1 MAVGLCWQGDLPWEA
16 GWGDIWMY
24 CLFRKY
30 ALCMHAV
37 AGAGSAAGGKAWA
50 LGTLK
55 KNEGDQ
61 GPQIH
66 SEMDNYKWH

>member
-1 MAVGLCWQGDLPWEA
+1 
-16 GWGDIWMY
+16 
-24 CLFRKY
+24 
-30 ALCMHAV
+30 MHAV